1 MKKRIE
7 TSKLILI
14 VSYIAAITLTAIV
27 VYGAFAG
34 VDMSNVVQIT
44 LSAWAEVAASNVWY
58 YKKAAK
64 ENVIKIA
71 KSLPKD
77 MRDQFDINQMFID

>member
-14 VSYIAAITLTAIV
+14 VSYIAAITLTVIV

-44 LSAWAEVAASNVWY
+44 LAAWAEVAASNVWY